1 MRNAIP
7 EAESSQIAKTMTRVQ
22 QRSNNAP
29 DGSHYRSEIDG
40 VVESEWAGFV
50 DRFQDANIYQTWSY
64 GAIRWGEKHLSHL
77 VLRRNDEVVA
87 IAQLRIIRFS
97 VFRSGVAYLRWGP
110 LCHLRGREF
119 EPEIFHRVAVA
130 LHEEYVRKRGLF
142 LRVLPNAFVG
152 SQRAELFQTT
162 FSQRAAAPW
171 ETGGTERTFLLD
183 LTPSLEELRKN
194 LDQKW
199 RNQLNRAEKNGLSI
213 QEGTEAEDF
222 QAFAGIY
229 RSMRSRK
236 KFDTTVDVDEFACI
250 QKRLPGTQRMKI
262 MNCMQQGTPVAG
274 IVCSAMGDSA
284 IYLLGATGENGLN
297 AKGTYLLQW
306 TMIKWLKENG
316 FHYYDLGGIDP
327 EGNPGVYHF
336 KRGLSGQDVSRI
348 GQLNLCENFV
358 SSVLMQA
365 GDFVRR
371 RRQGSPA
378 GRPAQDLSGAC
389 GAKPAG
395 IPQ

>member
-1 MRNAIP
+1 
-7 EAESSQIAKTMTRVQ
+7 MTRVQ
-22 QRSNNAP
+22 QRSNNVP
-29 DGSHYRSEIDG
+29 DGSHYRSEINS
-40 VVESEWAGFV
+40 VVESEWTGLV

-64 GAIRWGEKHLSHL
+64 GAVRWGEKHLSHL
-77 VLRRNDEVVA
+77 VLYRDTEVVA
-87 IAQLRIIRFS
+87 IAQLRIIRFPL
-97 VFRSGVAYLRWGP
+97 FRSGVAYLRWGP

-119 EPEIFHRVAVA
+119 EPEILHRMAVA

-199 RNQLNRAEKNGLSI
+199 RNKLNGAERNGLEI
-213 QEGTEAEDF
+213 IEGDGMDQYNTF
-222 QAFAGIY
+222 LNIY
-229 RSMRSRK
+229 KQMWQRK
-236 KFDTTVDVDEFACI
+236 RFETTVDVEEFARI
-250 QKRLPGTQRMKI
+250 QKTLPKTQRIKI
-262 MNCMQQGTPVAG
+262 LIGKQNNVPVAC
-274 IVCSAMGDSA
+274 IVCSAMGNLG
-284 IYLLGATGENGLN
+284 IYLLGATSDDGLK
-297 AKGTYLLQW
+297 AKGAYLLQW

-327 EGNPGVYHF
+327 DGNPGVYHF

-358 SSVLMQA
+358 SSLLMHA

-371 RRQGSPA
+371 RRQGSLA
-378 GRPAQDLSGAC
+378 VRPAQDLSGAY
-389 GAKPAG
+389 GAKPTG